1 VIYIQSSTDQLIPL
15 VIKYRTAHIQAAQHL
30 ALQIRKHSGWNIC
43 DTSVCHTCCSQV
55 GGSPVEEAKQPSI
68 WKPDRINAIPHIFK
82 TLSKTKK
89 PAMSKT
95 HNFFYEGQLQ
105 EYIID
110 FEIVT
115 GF

>member
-1 VIYIQSSTDQLIPL
+1 
-15 VIKYRTAHIQAAQHL
+15 
-30 ALQIRKHSGWNIC
+30 
-43 DTSVCHTCCSQV
+43 V

-82 TLSKTKK
+82 TLSKTTK

-115 GF
+115 NKP